1 MARGFDEILRD
12 VIAGLRTL
20 ETLRNREFL
29 HELLLDLVE
38 LEQAWRHLDE
48 RAAALARRVAE
59 LEEKTALAGRL
70 VEDDGALWRPG
81 NEEPGPYCL
90 PCWRKDRKL
99 ILLSPAPTGGQPS
112 CSRCRHRP

>member
-1 MARGFDEILRD
+1 MARGFDEILRG

-29 HELLLDLVE
+29 RELLFDLVE

-59 LEEKTALAGRL
+59 LEEKTALADRL
-70 VEDDGALWRPG
+70 VEKDGTLWRPG

-90 PCWRKDRKL
+90 PCWQEDRKL
-99 ILLSPAPTGGQPS
+99 ILLSTAPDGESPTCP
-112 CSRCRHRP
+112 RCRRRS